1 MTPQKD
7 ISMFDKIAKTEST
20 LDEHAKKHLA
30 TEDILEKHEE
40 RLDEHAAL
48 LDKYALRLIRLEDQ
62 TIKLENT
69 IMTENRDTR
78 ATIVEQNRQLFTLI
92 ESVMGFKTGADSR
105 QHDLKVRR
113 WDSMTN
119 IILKLA
125 GAGGLI
131 YLVAQA
137 ILGSLK

>member
-1 MTPQKD
+1 MPQSD
-7 ISMFDKIAKTEST
+7 LSMFDKITTLDQTTKEHADKHKATEARLEKTEEK
-20 LDEHAKKHLA
+20 LDEHAV
-30 TEDILEKHEE
+30 
-40 RLDEHAAL
+40 L
-48 LDKYALRLIRLEDQ
+48 LDKYAMRLIRLEDQ

-78 ATIVEQNRQLFTLI
+78 ATVVEQNRQLFTLI
-92 ESVMGFKTGADSR
+92 ESVMGFKSGEDTR
-105 QHDLKVRR
+105 KHDLKVRR